1 MANFKELHLE
11 QSTQEWL
18 DVRKQLYRELAQV
31 KRFSIQRI
39 GAGQEIFSVF
49 AELLTDFKLLLSFNL
64 FSDLFLTGLTPNFTV

>member
-31 KRFSIQRI
+31 KRFSQCS
-39 GAGQEIFSVF
+39 Q
-49 AELLTDFKLLLSFNL
+49 
-64 FSDLFLTGLTPNFTV
+64 NF